1 VTLLPMLCSSASGLL
16 VANERLAKGI
26 IMDLSYWFLLVWMV
40 VILYV
45 LGEIWFGQIVVY
57 PLFAK
62 VGDAEY
68 IAYHRFYSSRIPLP
82 VILPGFASFLLP
94 IGLVFFG
101 PTSVPL
107 WMYLA
112 NLVCGLVGFLVT
124 VALEIP
130 RHAKLE
136 EGGKQEAVIRELVLY
151 NWPRTI
157 SITGSAFLTVL
168 MLTSAFSPA

>member
-1 VTLLPMLCSSASGLL
+1 MA
-16 VANERLAKGI
+16 ANERLAKGEI
-26 IMDLSYWFLLVWMV
+26 TMDFSHWFLLLWTV
-40 VILYV
+40 VIWYV
-45 LGEIWFGQIVVY
+45 LGGIWFAQIVVY

-62 VGDAEY
+62 VGEAEY
-68 IAYHRFYSSRIPLP
+68 VAYHKFYSSRIPLP

-101 PTSVPL
+101 PESVPL

-112 NLVCGLVGFLVT
+112 NVLCALVGLLVT

-136 EGGKQEAVIRELVLY
+136 EGGKQRTVIRELVLY
-151 NWPRTI
+151 NWPRTL
-157 SITGSAFLTVL
+157 SITGCALLTVL
-168 MLTSAFSPA
+168 MLPWAFSPA

>member
-1 VTLLPMLCSSASGLL
+1 
-16 VANERLAKGI
+16 
-26 IMDLSYWFLLVWMV
+26 MDFSHGFLLLWTV

-62 VGDAEY
+62 VGEAEY
-68 IAYHRFYSSRIPLP
+68 VAYHKFYSSRIPLP
-82 VILPGFASFLLP
+82 VIVPGFASFLLP

-101 PTSVPL
+101 PESVPL
-107 WMYLA
+107 WIYLA
-112 NLVCGLVGFLVT
+112 NVVCGLVSLLVT

-136 EGGKQEAVIRELVLY
+136 EGGKQEAVIRELILY
-151 NWPRTI
+151 NWPRTL
-157 SITGSAFLTVL
+157 SITGSAFFTVL